1 MISPTLTDLDVH
13 FLVEMKDMVIC
24 NKRSRLVV
32 MMFLQ
37 RDNFILNW
45 LSPAE
50 MGALCGPSP
59 VFQN

>member
-50 MGALCGPSP
+50 MGAL
-59 VFQN
+59 